1 MFTKWLESY
10 AEHHTIEKKRLRIGL
25 LAGVIGLISNLLL
38 FIVKLAAGWLSGSV
52 SIMTDAINSLSDTA
66 SSILTLLGFKAA
78 SKPPDKEHPYGHERF
93 EYISGLLVSTIII
106 FVGFQFLTT
115 SVERIFNS
123 TALASGPLIFVLL
136 TVSIFAKIIQGLFYK
151 SAATTIHSNTLRG
164 AAQDSLNDVYTTII
178 VLLASLIEFFTG
190 LTVDGYAGA
199 ILAIF
204 IIYSG
209 INMIRD
215 SMDDL
220 LGSRPNEKEL
230 SEIQAHFDQFDA
242 ILGYH
247 DLLVHNYGPNKTY
260 ASIHIEVDD
269 SWTLTEAHEVSD
281 YIEKHFKDELG
292 IDLICHLDPI
302 AVQNEEH
309 TRIYREVKAILKSYQ
324 LNLKFHDFRVEE
336 GPENV
341 KISFDIDVPED
352 ITTSNEQLVK
362 VIKQDIS
369 ENVGEAEIEITV
381 DRLSLLK
388 H

>member
-115 SVERIFNS
+115 SVERIFNP

>member
-115 SVERIFNS
+115 SVERIFNP

-369 ENVGEAEIEITV
+369 EKVGEAEIEITV